1 MEAFRKSLH
10 DLGHVEGK
18 NIVIEYRYAD
28 GKSDSLSAF
37 AAELVRAK
45 VDVIVTAGAS
55 ATGPAKEATTTIRI
69 VTAQDGDPVTT
80 GAVASLARPGGNVT
94 GLSTLAPE
102 IAGKRLELLKEIV
115 PKLSRV
121 AVFGISTNPANAQAL
136 KEIELAA
143 KALALKVQ
151 TLDILGPKD
160 IGSGKGVKSAF
171 SFYSKFL
178 PFELAGQTLSLVRGC
193 RESSHQRPDICHLL

>member
-1 MEAFRKSLH
+1 
-10 DLGHVEGK
+10 
-18 NIVIEYRYAD
+18 
-28 GKSDSLSAF
+28 
-37 AAELVRAK
+37 
-45 VDVIVTAGAS
+45 
-55 ATGPAKEATTTIRI
+55 
-69 VTAQDGDPVTT
+69 
-80 GAVASLARPGGNVT
+80 
-94 GLSTLAPE
+94 LSTLAPE

-160 IGSGKGVKSAF
+160 IGSGIF
-171 SFYSKFL
+171 T
-178 PFELAGQTLSLVRGC
+178 PQ
-193 RESSHQRPDICHLL
+193 SS